1 MQLPHRHSLAPGA
14 QKKFYSGIYTADPAS
29 DVIDRTLAAEMPAPM
44 AYGATATV
52 ASGAVLIGGSNASGL
67 STDVYHFDGTAL
79 TALPSLP
86 TALTMPPQQ
95 R

>member
-29 DVIDRTLAAEMPAPM
+29 DVIDWTLAAEMPAPM
-44 AYGATATV
+44 AYGHCDCCLGRSAHRRKQC
-52 ASGAVLIGGSNASGL
+52 LGL

-86 TALTMPPQQ
+86 YGIDNAPQQ